1 MKTRIKTWLRLLAV
15 CSFAFCVPV
24 LAFSQIQ
31 TYIRNTDWNENN
43 STVGGNSWDQKAA
56 RCIITLQNQPDPA
69 NNGKMIVVGDFTRY
83 DGTMRPAIVRLN
95 ADGSLDESFGTTPI
109 NTGGQS
115 ILTVTEDPGGNLL
128 IGGMFKQVNG
138 LNIGGIARLDPNGN
152 LDPGFNIG
160 TGFGFGGGYPEVHK
174 ILIKND
180 PARDANDYGILVGGL
195 FETFKGSDIDPG
207 ANSGLVQLNMDGSYN
222 RSFKV
227 TDDCCSGGGVRD
239 MVFDN
244 DGNIVAVGEFG
255 VAGGLTTK
263 RVARLLRNG
272 GTTAKPAIIDPS
284 FVRLTTKVPDNTV
297 NSVLVLPDN
306 KILIGGKFNAFLDVS
321 KSGAPP
327 VPGVGR
333 YLASLNADGT
343 LNYPGDADPDPDFQP
358 ISFTPSATYSY
369 FEQGVQALKLDPMN
383 RVLVGGRFDSPVGN
397 LIRLDSNGVLD
408 GNFNINGG
416 FNGPVLDFVFRNGA
430 VSNGHATGPG
440 ELIVTVGDFTSF
452 DNANKQANVL
462 ELGYATVLATN
473 AIKLIAAKINN
484 TEVKLQWTGVSNI
497 LAYELQR
504 SDNGSQFQTIV
515 TRSNWSA
522 SISFIYNDQ
531 AIQGHSVL
539 YYRLMAKG
547 NAGDIHYSDVVK
559 LSFATVQASLLPLST
574 TTLKLIYTGNTIYGD
589 KLIIQSITADG
600 KLIWQKETPATGNA
614 INKVISL
621 SVPLSAGFLLLK
633 DEQGALLYKTYY
645 MATSK

>member
-15 CSFAFCVPV
+15 CSFAFCVPA
-24 LAFSQIQ
+24 LAFSQ
-31 TYIRNTDWNENN
+31 TYIRNTAWNENGT
-43 STVGGNSWDQKAA
+43 TVGGDPWDQKAA

-69 NNGKMIVVGDFTRY
+69 NNGKMIVVGDFSRY
-83 DGTMRPAIVRLN
+83 SGTMQPAILRLN
-95 ADGSLDESFGTTPI
+95 TDGSLDATFGTTPI
-109 NTGGQS
+109 NTGAQS

-138 LNIGGIARLDPNGN
+138 LDIGGIARLDPNGN

-180 PARDANDYGILVGGL
+180 STRDANDYGILVGGL

-207 ANSGLVQLNMDGSYN
+207 ANSGLVQLNFDGSYN

-255 VAGGLTTK
+255 VAGGVTTK

-272 GTTAKPAIIDPS
+272 GAAAQPGIFDPS
-284 FVRLTTKVPDNTV
+284 FMPLNEKVPNNAV

-306 KILIGGKFNAFLDVS
+306 KILIGGKFTAFLDV
-321 KSGAPP
+321 G
-327 VPGVGR
+327 PGGGGNPMPEVGS
-333 YLASLNADGT
+333 YLARLNADGT
-343 LNYPGDADPDPDFQP
+343 LDIPSIADQDPDFAPIGLTQP
-358 ISFTPSATYSY
+358 ILFSSFEP
-369 FEQGVQALKLDPMN
+369 GVQALKLDPTG
-383 RVLVGGRFDSPVGN
+383 RVLVGGRFANPAGN
-397 LIRLDSNGVLD
+397 LFRLDASGILD
-408 GNFNINGG
+408 DDFNINTG
-416 FNGPVLDFVFRNGA
+416 FNGPVLDFVFRDIVNSEGDIIGA
-430 VSNGHATGPG
+430 G
-440 ELIVTVGDFTSF
+440 ELIVTVGDFSSF
-452 DNANKQANVL
+452 DNVSKQQNVL
-462 ELGYATVLATN
+462 ELGNATVLATN
-473 AIKLIAAKINN
+473 AIKLIATKINN
-484 TEVKLQWTGVSNI
+484 TEVKLQWLGVSDM
-497 LAYELQR
+497 LTYELQR
-504 SDNGSQFQTIV
+504 SNNGSQFQTIV
-515 TRSNWSA
+515 TRSSLSA

-539 YYRLMAKG
+539 YYRLIAKG

-559 LSFATVQASLLPLST
+559 LSFATVQTSLLPLST
-574 TTLKLIYTGNTIYGD
+574 TTLKLIYAGNTIYTD

-600 KLIWQKETPATGNA
+600 KLIWQKETPARSNSISTT
-614 INKVISL
+614 ISL
-621 SVPLSAGFLLLK
+621 PVPLSTGFLLLR
-633 DEQGALLYKTYY
+633 DERGALLYKTYY
-645 MATSK
+645 LATSK